1 MNNDSYSFKNN
12 FICDS
17 EDNSTLNINYDT
29 FNPNLK
35 VSEDS
40 IDEEKT
46 LFIRT
51 LFINRDVKKLA
62 KDKNKNKQFNIN
74 FTMNKD
80 NKKNSFQK
88 KNCLDTAI
96 TLEKTKTDIN
106 IYQLNK
112 EKNKSKIEKESE
124 KNVLSKETKQS
135 IKLEKNITSIDN
147 ININTN
153 NLNNKFEKEYLGKKK
168 VNKVKNNNNNLKK
181 VRNML
186 LNSLFRFINKKIKK
200 EFNNDIG
207 KGPNIKQFKSVSK
220 KNLSHSKV
228 EFDKQFLNVKL
239 KEIFSEN
246 VSKKYTNYLP
256 NKNKDLFLN
265 LKDYDYFK
273 KTFELTFLD
282 CIQHIN
288 GNKNILLDDF
298 ETIEEIILQE
308 NNKFDKEDID
318 MYKDIIINYQTYIEN
333 KKERKKKIQSSN
345 F

>member
-51 LFINRDVKKLA
+51 LFINRDVKKLS

-106 IYQLNK
+106 IYQLNN
-112 EKNKSKIEKESE
+112 EKNKLKIEKESE
-124 KNVLSKETKQS
+124 KNILSKETKQS

>member
-40 IDEEKT
+40 IDEERT

-51 LFINRDVKKLA
+51 LFINRDVKKLS

-273 KTFELTFLD
+273 KIFELTFLD

>member
-51 LFINRDVKKLA
+51 LFINRDVKKLS

-80 NKKNSFQK
+80 NKKNSFHK

-273 KTFELTFLD
+273 KIFELTFLD

>member
-147 ININTN
+147 VNNITN
-153 NLNNKFEKEYLGKKK
+153 KQNNKFEKEYLGKKK

-273 KTFELTFLD
+273 KIFELTFLD

>member
-51 LFINRDVKKLA
+51 LFINRDVKKLS

-147 ININTN
+147 VNNITN
-153 NLNNKFEKEYLGKKK
+153 KQNNKFEKEYLGKKK

-273 KTFELTFLD
+273 KIFELTFLD

>member
-1 MNNDSYSFKNN
+1 
-12 FICDS
+12 
-17 EDNSTLNINYDT
+17 
-29 FNPNLK
+29 
-35 VSEDS
+35 
-40 IDEEKT
+40 
-46 LFIRT
+46 
-51 LFINRDVKKLA
+51 
-62 KDKNKNKQFNIN
+62 
-74 FTMNKD
+74 
-80 NKKNSFQK
+80 
-88 KNCLDTAI
+88 
-96 TLEKTKTDIN
+96 
-106 IYQLNK
+106 
-112 EKNKSKIEKESE
+112 
-124 KNVLSKETKQS
+124 
-135 IKLEKNITSIDN
+135 
-147 ININTN
+147 
-153 NLNNKFEKEYLGKKK
+153 
-168 VNKVKNNNNNLKK
+168 
-181 VRNML
+181 ML

-265 LKDYDYFK
+265 LKDYDYFTK
-273 KTFELTFLD
+273 IFELTLLD
-282 CIQHIN
+282 CIQRIN

>member
-96 TLEKTKTDIN
+96 TLEKTKTEIN

-135 IKLEKNITSIDN
+135 IKLEKNIMSIDN
-147 ININTN
+147 VNINTN

>member
-17 EDNSTLNINYDT
+17 EDNSTLIINYDT

-51 LFINRDVKKLA
+51 LFINRDVKKLS

-265 LKDYDYFK
+265 LMDYDYFK

-282 CIQHIN
+282 CIHHIN

>member
-135 IKLEKNITSIDN
+135 IKLEKNIMSIDN
-147 ININTN
+147 VNINTN

-273 KTFELTFLD
+273 KIFELTFLD

>member
-40 IDEEKT
+40 IDEERT

-106 IYQLNK
+106 IYQLNN
-112 EKNKSKIEKESE
+112 EKNKSKIKKESE

>member
-51 LFINRDVKKLA
+51 LFINRDVKKLS

-135 IKLEKNITSIDN
+135 IKLEKNIMSIDN
-147 ININTN
+147 VNINTN

-273 KTFELTFLD
+273 KIFELTFLD

>member
-135 IKLEKNITSIDN
+135 IKLEKNIMSIDN
-147 ININTN
+147 VNINTN

-168 VNKVKNNNNNLKK
+168 VNKVKNHNNNLKK

>member
-51 LFINRDVKKLA
+51 LFINRDVKKLS

-147 ININTN
+147 VNINTN

>member
-51 LFINRDVKKLA
+51 LFINRDVKKLS

-135 IKLEKNITSIDN
+135 INLEKNITSIDN
-147 ININTN
+147 VNINTN
-153 NLNNKFEKEYLGKKK
+153 NLNNKCEKEYLGKKK

-273 KTFELTFLD
+273 KIFELTFLD

-333 KKERKKKIQSSN
+333 KKERKKKIQNSN

>member
-40 IDEEKT
+40 IDEERT

-51 LFINRDVKKLA
+51 LFINRDVKKLS
-62 KDKNKNKQFNIN
+62 KDKNK
-74 FTMNKD
+74 NKD

-273 KTFELTFLD
+273 KIFELTFLD

>member
-124 KNVLSKETKQS
+124 KNVLSKETKQ
-135 IKLEKNITSIDN
+135 IINLEKNITSIDN
-147 ININTN
+147 VNINTN

-273 KTFELTFLD
+273 KIFELTFLD

>member
-51 LFINRDVKKLA
+51 LFINRDVKKLS

-106 IYQLNK
+106 IYQLNN

-135 IKLEKNITSIDN
+135 NKKKKNII
-147 ININTN
+147 
-153 NLNNKFEKEYLGKKK
+153 
-168 VNKVKNNNNNLKK
+168 
-181 VRNML
+181 
-186 LNSLFRFINKKIKK
+186 
-200 EFNNDIG
+200 
-207 KGPNIKQFKSVSK
+207 
-220 KNLSHSKV
+220 
-228 EFDKQFLNVKL
+228 
-239 KEIFSEN
+239 
-246 VSKKYTNYLP
+246 
-256 NKNKDLFLN
+256 
-265 LKDYDYFK
+265 
-273 KTFELTFLD
+273 
-282 CIQHIN
+282 
-288 GNKNILLDDF
+288 
-298 ETIEEIILQE
+298 
-308 NNKFDKEDID
+308 
-318 MYKDIIINYQTYIEN
+318 
-333 KKERKKKIQSSN
+333 
-345 F
+345 

>member
-40 IDEEKT
+40 IDEERT

-51 LFINRDVKKLA
+51 LFINRDVKKLS

-135 IKLEKNITSIDN
+135 IKLEKNIMSIDN
-147 ININTN
+147 VNINTN

-273 KTFELTFLD
+273 KIFELTFLD

>member
-51 LFINRDVKKLA
+51 LFINRDVKKLS
-62 KDKNKNKQFNIN
+62 KDKNKNKDI
-74 FTMNKD
+74 
-80 NKKNSFQK
+80 KKNSFQK

-135 IKLEKNITSIDN
+135 INLEKNITSIDN
-147 ININTN
+147 VNINTN

-273 KTFELTFLD
+273 KIFELTFLD

>member
-51 LFINRDVKKLA
+51 LFINRDVKKLS
-62 KDKNKNKQFNIN
+62 KDKNK
-74 FTMNKD
+74 NKD

-106 IYQLNK
+106 IYQLNN
-112 EKNKSKIEKESE
+112 EKNKLKIEKESE
-124 KNVLSKETKQS
+124 KNILSKETKQS

>member
-51 LFINRDVKKLA
+51 LFINRDVKKLS
-62 KDKNKNKQFNIN
+62 KDKNK
-74 FTMNKD
+74 NKD

>member
-51 LFINRDVKKLA
+51 LFINRDVKKLS

-273 KTFELTFLD
+273 KIFELTFLD

>member
-51 LFINRDVKKLA
+51 LFINRDVKKLS

-124 KNVLSKETKQS
+124 KNILSKETKQS

-147 ININTN
+147 VNTN

-273 KTFELTFLD
+273 KIFELTFLD

>member
-51 LFINRDVKKLA
+51 LFINRDVKKLS

-147 ININTN
+147 VNINTN

-273 KTFELTFLD
+273 KIFELTFLD